1 MDGSI
6 RSSRNRDA
14 ERDRDRRHDDDARA
28 GAHPR
33 GRHEHG
39 DPPRGE
45 RRPDGHEQRPRRM
58 SGASLVDRAKAQV
71 TELTGHE
78 CEAVSSLTRTPDGW
92 RVVVEVVEL
101 ERVPS
106 TTDILASYVVE
117 LDRDGELMSYQ
128 RTQRYYRNDVSAQQ

>member
-6 RSSRNRDA
+6 RSRNRDV
-14 ERDRDRRHDDDARA
+14 ERE
-28 GAHPR
+28 R
-33 GRHEHG
+33 GRRDDHG
-39 DPPRGE
+39 RNGPSQKHRDAPRDQ
-45 RRPDGHEQRPRRM
+45 RRPDRHEQRPRRM

-92 RVVVEVVEL
+92 RIVVEVVEL
-101 ERVPS
+101 ERIPR

-128 RTQRYYRNDVSAQQ
+128 RTHRYYRNDVSAQP

>member
-1 MDGSI
+1 MT
-6 RSSRNRDA
+6 
-14 ERDRDRRHDDDARA
+14 
-28 GAHPR
+28 
-33 GRHEHG
+33 
-39 DPPRGE
+39 
-45 RRPDGHEQRPRRM
+45 
-58 SGASLVDRAKAQV
+58 GASLVDRAKAQV

-101 ERVPS
+101 ERIPR

-128 RTQRYYRNDVSAQQ
+128 RTHR